1 ICCFPLCFSIAP
13 EPSRRHARIPGEA
26 KPRGTDVTAYELQVR
41 GYRLTTAEII
51 YRLPDH
57 PALLQSFIWQKFD
70 LAPQFPELRKF
81 LEFWKENIEGKLHSV
96 NLKQSSRIT
105 PNRFRHVKHTSTLH

>member
-1 ICCFPLCFSIAP
+1 M
-13 EPSRRHARIPGEA
+13 
-26 KPRGTDVTAYELQVR
+26 TAFELQLQ

-70 LAPQFPELRKF
+70 LAPDYPELRRF
-81 LEFWKENIEGKLHSV
+81 LEFWSRSIEGKLHSV
-96 NLKQSSRIT
+96 NVKQSTAFGPPRLSEACRVRKALFDRERHAGYD
-105 PNRFRHVKHTSTLH
+105 NRSPRFDDS

>member
-1 ICCFPLCFSIAP
+1 MTL
-13 EPSRRHARIPGEA
+13 
-26 KPRGTDVTAYELQVR
+26 YELQVR

-70 LAPQFPELRKF
+70 LAPDFPELRKF
-81 LEFWKENIEGKLHSV
+81 LEFWSENIEGKLHSV
-96 NLKQSSRIT
+96 NVNQSSRT
-105 PNRFRHVKHTSTLH
+105 AASRFRHVKHTLTLH

>member
-1 ICCFPLCFSIAP
+1 MTL
-13 EPSRRHARIPGEA
+13 
-26 KPRGTDVTAYELQVR
+26 YELQVR

-70 LAPQFPELRKF
+70 LAPDYPELSKF
-81 LEFWKENIEGKLHSV
+81 LEFWKKNIEGKVHSV
-96 NLKQSSRIT
+96 NVKQSSRT
-105 PNRFRHVKHTSTLH
+105 AGNRVRHVNHALTLH

>member
-1 ICCFPLCFSIAP
+1 M
-13 EPSRRHARIPGEA
+13 
-26 KPRGTDVTAYELQVR
+26 TAYELQVR

-70 LAPQFPELRKF
+70 LAPEFPELNKF
-81 LEFWKENIEGKLHSV
+81 LEFWRNNIEGKLHSV
-96 NLKQSSRIT
+96 NVKQSSRT
-105 PNRFRHVKHTSTLH
+105 APNRVRHVNHQLTLH

>member
-1 ICCFPLCFSIAP
+1 
-13 EPSRRHARIPGEA
+13 
-26 KPRGTDVTAYELQVR
+26 VTAYELQVR

-70 LAPQFPELRKF
+70 LAPDFPELSKF
-81 LEFWKENIEGKLHSV
+81 LEFWCNNIEGKLHSV
-96 NLKQSSRIT
+96 NVKQSSRSI
-105 PNRFRHVKHTSTLH
+105 PNRLCHVNHALTLH

>member
-1 ICCFPLCFSIAP
+1 MTL
-13 EPSRRHARIPGEA
+13 
-26 KPRGTDVTAYELQVR
+26 YELQVR

-70 LAPQFPELRKF
+70 LAPDYPEPA
-81 LEFWKENIEGKLHSV
+81 
-96 NLKQSSRIT
+96 SSSNSGRRIS
-105 PNRFRHVKHTSTLH
+105 RASCIRSTSSKAAAPPATASATSIMP

>member
-1 ICCFPLCFSIAP
+1 MSL
-13 EPSRRHARIPGEA
+13 
-26 KPRGTDVTAYELQVR
+26 YELQLQ

-70 LAPQFPELRKF
+70 LAPDFPELRKF
-81 LEFWKENIEGKLHSV
+81 LEFWSCNIEGKLHSV
-96 NLKQSSRIT
+96 NVEQSSRT
-105 PNRFRHVKHTSTLH
+105 APNRVRHVKHQLTLH

>member
-1 ICCFPLCFSIAP
+1 M
-13 EPSRRHARIPGEA
+13 
-26 KPRGTDVTAYELQVR
+26 TAFELQLQ

-70 LAPQFPELRKF
+70 LAPDYPELRRF
-81 LEFWKENIEGKLHSV
+81 LEFWSANIEGKLHSV
-96 NLKQSSRIT
+96 NVRQSSRT
-105 PNRFRHVKHTSTLH
+105 GPSRFRHVNRALTLH

>member
-1 ICCFPLCFSIAP
+1 MVVFPA
-13 EPSRRHARIPGEA
+13 EWTNREA
-26 KPRGTDVTAYELQVR
+26 LDMTLFELQVM

-51 YRLPDH
+51 YRLPDY

-70 LAPQFPELRKF
+70 LAPEFPELRKF

-96 NLKQSSRIT
+96 NVKQSSRPT
-105 PNRFRHVKHTSTLH
+105 ANRFRHVKHTMTLH

>member
-1 ICCFPLCFSIAP
+1 M
-13 EPSRRHARIPGEA
+13 
-26 KPRGTDVTAYELQVR
+26 TAYELQLQ

-70 LAPQFPELRKF
+70 LAPDYPELRRF
-81 LEFWKENIEGKLHSV
+81 LEFWSRNIEGKLHSV
-96 NLKQSSRIT
+96 KVASAKLIT
-105 PNRFRHVKHTSTLH
+105 PGEVRFAAASLSLH